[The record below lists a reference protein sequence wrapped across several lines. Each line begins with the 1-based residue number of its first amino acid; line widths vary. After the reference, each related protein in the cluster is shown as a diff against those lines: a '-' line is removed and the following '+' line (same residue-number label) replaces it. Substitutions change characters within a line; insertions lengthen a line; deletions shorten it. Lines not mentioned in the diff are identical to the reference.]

1 MTSFPDPAPAAGPVP
16 APAGARVPA
25 PAATRAPAFP
35 PGRPVRVGIIGLSA
49 SGGWAARAHVPALRA
64 LRGYRQGFE
73 LRALAAS
80 SPEKAAAA
88 AQAYDVPLAFGTP
101 GELAAC
107 DEVDLVVVSVRLP
120 HHGELVR
127 AALDAGKPVLCEWP
141 LGRDLAEAQDLAA
154 AARARGLLTAVGLQ
168 ARSAPAV
175 RYVAD
180 LIAQG
185 YAGEVLS
192 ATLVGSGGSWGATIP
207 AAGARYLADPAA
219 GATMLTIPFGHTVDG
234 LALALGEPAVQHAT
248 LATRRPLVLDADS
261 GDMVPMTA
269 ADQIAVT
276 AALPGGAVLSAH
288 YRGGISRGTNLRWEI
303 NGTEGD
309 LVIEAPRGHLQMAL
323 PAVLGGHGPDRELSP
338 LEVPASYHRVP
349 ALDGDRAGPAYNVAH
364 AYAQLLD
371 DLASGPALVP
381 DFDHAAR
388 RHQMLQS
395 ILDAAGQP
403 WDSRGA

>member
-1 MTSFPDPAPAAGPVP
+1 M
-16 APAGARVPA
+16 
-25 PAATRAPAFP
+25 
-35 PGRPVRVGIIGLSA
+35 
-49 SGGWAARAHVPALRA
+49 PALRA

-80 SPEKAAAA
+80 SPVKAAAA

-127 AALDAGKPVLCEWP
+127 AAIDAGKPVLCEWP
-141 LGRDLAEAQDLAA
+141 LGRDLAEARDLAA

-288 YRGGISRGTNLRWEI
+288 YRGGLSRGTNLRWEI

-371 DLASGPALVP
+371 DLASGTALVP

-388 RHQMLQS
+388 RHQTLQS

-403 WDSRGA
+403 WNSRGA

>member
-1 MTSFPDPAPAAGPVP
+1 MQ
-16 APAGARVPA
+16 
-25 PAATRAPAFP
+25 
-35 PGRPVRVGIIGLSA
+35 
-49 SGGWAARAHVPALRA
+49 ALRA
-64 LRGYRQGFE
+64 LQGYRQGFE

-120 HHGELVR
+120 RPRRAGACRPRCGQGGAVR
-127 AALDAGKPVLCEWP
+127 VAAGPGPRRGTRPGGRRPRPGAAHRGRTAGAL
-141 LGRDLAEAQDLAA
+141 
-154 AARARGLLTAVGLQ
+154 RA
-168 ARSAPAV
+168 AV

-276 AALPGGAVLSAH
+276 AACPAARCCRPTTAAGSAAAPTCAGRSTARRVTSSSRLPGATCRWHCPPCSADTARTGSFPRSRRGLLS
-288 YRGGISRGTNLRWEI
+288 SRAR
-303 NGTEGD
+303 
-309 LVIEAPRGHLQMAL
+309 PR
-323 PAVLGGHGPDRELSP
+323 R
-338 LEVPASYHRVP
+338 
-349 ALDGDRAGPAYNVAH
+349 
-364 AYAQLLD
+364 
-371 DLASGPALVP
+371 
-381 DFDHAAR
+381 
-388 RHQMLQS
+388 
-395 ILDAAGQP
+395 
-403 WDSRGA
+403 